1 MLQHRAPQPR
11 SVLGLGVSFLLCFLP
26 LFSLCCAVLRYAS
39 CSSISPW
46 SLLPSSLVH
55 TLKRSDQLTIH
66 ARGSGGGAA
75 LAAESTSG
83 GPATAREAVRAAEKG
98 RAAAAAAAAAAAK
111 AEKTKAKAKGMKT
124 LANPS
129 AATAAAIDAP
139 VAGVVM
145 STQSAGAGA
154 GAGASAGGSAANGA
168 TPTSAPSTASVV
180 PPSPT
185 SYYSQ
190 LLSSLSWLFSD
201 SADQANHRFARL
213 YIQEQQERALEKLD
227 ALLDPRA
234 AASTNATR
242 PAPTMQSDADAG
254 TEPGVFLSPCC
265 HRQYRRVLTTYFTA
279 LRFIRPNFDEA
290 RSIKRRGGRRGRN

>member
-1 MLQHRAPQPR
+1 M
-11 SVLGLGVSFLLCFLP
+11 
-26 LFSLCCAVLRYAS
+26 LRYAS
-39 CSSISPW
+39 CSPISPW

-66 ARGSGGGAA
+66 ARGGGGGAA

-83 GPATAREAVRAAEKG
+83 SPASAREAVRAAEKG
-98 RAAAAAAAAAAAK
+98 RAAAAAAAAAAK

-124 LANPS
+124 LSNPS
-129 AATAAAIDAP
+129 AVAATNSP
-139 VAGVVM
+139 VEGVAM
-145 STQSAGAGA
+145 STQSAVA

-168 TPTSAPSTASVV
+168 TPTPSTASVV

-242 PAPTMQSDADAG
+242 PALTSQSDADAG

-290 RSIKRRGGRRGRN
+290 RSNKRKGGRRGRN